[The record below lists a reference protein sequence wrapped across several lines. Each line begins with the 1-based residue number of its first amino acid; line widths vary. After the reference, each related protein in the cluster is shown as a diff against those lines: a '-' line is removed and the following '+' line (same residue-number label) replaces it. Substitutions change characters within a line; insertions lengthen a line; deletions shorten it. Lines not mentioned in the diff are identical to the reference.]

1 MYDVYVI
8 ADLHFGD
15 PDIIKFENRP
25 FGSVDEMDEELI
37 EKWNCVVDRDDTVF
51 ILGDFSLHVD
61 YGKTQDIVNQLNGKK
76 ILIKGNHDISDD
88 DTAYFNMGFDAVY
101 SYPIIYDNFFIL
113 SHEPMYIN
121 ESMPYANIF
130 GHVHS
135 NPIYKTYTKRSAC
148 VSAERI
154 GYRPIKLS
162 EVIAKIKQEAKNE
175 QTYQKETQL
184 EIPYRKR
191 S

>member
-1 MYDVYVI
+1 MNEVRVI

-25 FGSVDEMDEELI
+25 FSSVDEMNKELI
-37 EKWNCVVDRDDTVF
+37 ERWNCVVDNEDTVF
-51 ILGDFSLHVD
+51 ILGDFTVYVD
-61 YGKTQDIVNQLNGKK
+61 ERAHDIVEQLNGKK
-76 ILIKGNHDISDD
+76 ILIKGNHDVFADSV
-88 DTAYFNMGFDAVY
+88 YFNMGFDCVY
-101 SYPIIYDNFFIL
+101 DYPIIYDNFFIL
-113 SHEPMYIN
+113 SHNPLYIN

-154 GYRPIKLS
+154 DYQPIKLS
-162 EVIAKIKQEAKNE
+162 EVIAKIKKVAEE
-175 QTYQKETQL
+175 
-184 EIPYRKR
+184 EILK
-191 S
+191 

>member
-1 MYDVYVI
+1 MFDVRII

-25 FGSVDEMDEELI
+25 FGSVDEMNKELI
-37 EKWNCVVDRDDTVF
+37 ERWNCVVDQDDKVF
-51 ILGDFSLHVD
+51 ILGDFSVYVD
-61 YGKTQDIVNQLNGKK
+61 DRLQDIVEQLNGKK
-76 ILIKGNHDISDD
+76 ILIKGNHDCLD
-88 DTAYFNMGFDAVY
+88 DTAYFNMGFSCVY
-101 SYPIIYDNFFIL
+101 NYPIIYDNFFIL

-154 GYRPIKLS
+154 GYQPIQLS
-162 EVIAKIKQEAKNE
+162 EVIAKIKHEAENE
-175 QTYQKETQL
+175 Y
-184 EIPYRKR
+184 
-191 S
+191 

>member
-15 PDIIKFENRP
+15 PNIIKFENRP
-25 FGSVDEMDEELI
+25 FGSVDEMNEELI
-37 EKWNCVVDRDDTVF
+37 EKWNCVVDNEDTVF
-51 ILGDFSLHVD
+51 ILGDFSVYVD
-61 YGKTQDIVNQLNGKK
+61 DRAHDIVEQLKGKK
-76 ILIKGNHDISDD
+76 ILIKGNHDCLD
-88 DTAYFNMGFDAVY
+88 DTAYFNMGFNCVY
-101 SYPIIYDNFFIL
+101 NYPIIYDKFFIL

-154 GYRPIKLS
+154 GYYPIQLS
-162 EVIAKIKQEAKNE
+162 EVIAKIKMEAENEYKN
-175 QTYQKETQL
+175 QKE
-184 EIPYRKR
+184 K